1 MTATTTR
8 PPSIDPRLR
17 DRRVAVLRAQ
27 GRRRLRVVIALLA
40 TALLL
45 AGAWLLLYSPVLD
58 VDRVTIEGARGD
70 RITEVA
76 VTSGIELGDP
86 VLFADLG
93 GAARAIERLPW
104 VDDAQVERSLPA
116 SIAIT
121 VSRRTA
127 LGWVAV
133 PAPIGTTAGFA
144 TVDGTGRVLEIVD
157 EAPEGLPELTG
168 VATVPAPGLVVEP
181 AAPAEALN
189 GMPAELLALAA
200 SVRVDAGGAT
210 LVLADGVEVR
220 IGELTDLETKG
231 RVALAVLES
240 LTAPIAYLDVQVPAV
255 PVTG

>member
-1 MTATTTR
+1 MSATTTER
-8 PPSIDPRLR
+8 PSIDPRLR

-40 TALLL
+40 TAMVL
-45 AGAWLLLYSPVLD
+45 GSAWLLLSSPVLD
-58 VDRVTIEGARGD
+58 VDRVTIDGARGG
-70 RITEVA
+70 RIDEVA
-76 VTSGIELGDP
+76 VASGIELGDP
-86 VLFADLG
+86 VLFVDLG
-93 GAARAIERLPW
+93 GAALAIERLPW
-104 VDDAQVERSLPA
+104 VDDARVERSLPA
-116 SIAIT
+116 SVTIT
-121 VSRRTA
+121 VTRRTA
-127 LGWVAV
+127 VAWIAV
-133 PAPIGTTAGFA
+133 PAAAVTTAGFA

-157 EAPEGLPELTG
+157 AAPAGLPELTG
-168 VATVPAPGLVVEP
+168 ITTVPEPGLEVEP

-200 SVRVDAGGAT
+200 SVRVENGSAT
-210 LVLADGVEVR
+210 LVLDDGVEVR